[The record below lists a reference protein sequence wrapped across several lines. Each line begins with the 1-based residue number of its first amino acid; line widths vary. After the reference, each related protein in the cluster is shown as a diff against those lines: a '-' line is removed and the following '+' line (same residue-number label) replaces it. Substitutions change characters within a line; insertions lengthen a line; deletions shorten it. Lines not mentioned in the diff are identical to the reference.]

1 MPPTKTQLNC
11 FDLPEMQ
18 LVEDRLREIN
28 AYDNP
33 YLSEVTGYILSQGGK
48 RIRPLLVLLCS
59 DIYGAAL
66 RTRVDVAVAA
76 ELIHSASLLHDD
88 VVDNSSLRRGQPSA
102 NKRWSNPTAVLAGD
116 FLFARAYGIL
126 SSYPHVLAIMTNAIS
141 TMCLGELNQLY
152 THFNPYTTPED
163 YVSTI
168 ISKTASLLAASC
180 ECGAAIT
187 PMPPGEMG
195 VMRKFALHVGIAYQ
209 VLDDIADYV
218 LDTGLTGKP
227 QGSDIRNGIVT
238 LPLMYLL
245 ANPGTRDRVQ
255 SLLQQKQPL
264 EPKMLAPE
272 LAETGA
278 IEKAAAVARHH
289 LERGIELLNSFP
301 PRPSVL
307 LLETLTLQFIER
319 CQTLLNYPPLA
330 QDLSHPPQYT
340 RP

>member
-1 MPPTKTQLNC
+1 MPHKTQSNC

-18 LVEDRLREIN
+18 QVENRLQEIN
-28 AYDNP
+28 TYDNH
-33 YLSEVTGYILSQGGK
+33 YLSAVTGYVLNQGGK

-66 RTRVDVAVAA
+66 KTRVDVAVAA

-88 VVDNSSLRRGQPSA
+88 VVDNSHLRRGQPSA
-102 NKRWSNPTAVLAGD
+102 NRRWSNPTAVLAGD
-116 FLFARAYGIL
+116 FLFARAYAVL
-126 SSYPHVLAIMTNAIS
+126 SSYPNILAIITNAIS

-152 THFNPYTTPED
+152 THFDPDTSPET

-180 ECGAAIT
+180 ECGAAIS
-187 PMPPGEMG
+187 PMPPEEIGI
-195 VMRKFALHVGIAYQ
+195 MRKFALHLGIAYQ
-209 VLDDIADYV
+209 VLDDITDYV
-218 LDTGLTGKP
+218 LDAGLTGKP

-245 ANPGTRDRVQ
+245 ANPSTRGRVQ

-272 LAETGA
+272 LAETRA
-278 IEKAAAVARHH
+278 IEKAAAVACHH
-289 LERGIELLNSFP
+289 LSRGIELLHSFP
-301 PRPSVL
+301 PRPAVL
-307 LLETLTLQFIER
+307 HLEELTRKFIER
-319 CQTLLNYPPLA
+319 CRI
-330 QDLSHPPQYT
+330 LSNNTSFSQKADHPCQYT
-340 RP
+340 SP